1 MNIPTYGNV
10 YDEIIKYHKSW
21 DNYGVA
27 ITFLLLLHDLKLQEH
42 VKGIPFMEE
51 YTSIMKEIILS
62 PPNKR
67 PMPEATIIKLV
78 ESLSHVSRIEQNKL
92 RKKITPDFRNPQNI
106 KERRKKMANVKTE
119 SIKQTLILNEK
130 KNIQMAK
137 IDE

>member
-1 MNIPTYGNV
+1 
-10 YDEIIKYHKSW
+10 
-21 DNYGVA
+21 
-27 ITFLLLLHDLKLQEH
+27 
-42 VKGIPFMEE
+42 
-51 YTSIMKEIILS
+51 MKEIIMS

-67 PMPEATIIKLV
+67 PMAEATIIKLV
-78 ESLSHVSRIEQNKL
+78 ESLSHVSRTEQNKL